1 MREGRIVY
9 RLRAGL
15 LCALLAFVACG
26 TGEEPTLEQPPQAEE
41 SPADGATVQITEP
54 AKGSTVEA
62 GDVKVTVDP
71 QNFNIVD
78 KLGQDPVAGEGHV
91 HFYFDVE
98 EIPTTPGQPAVTADA
113 STYHAAAT
121 TTYTWPDVEA
131 GEHTFGVQLVNN
143 NHTPLEPPVTAE
155 VTVTVE

>member
-1 MREGRIVY
+1 MH

-15 LCALLAFVACG
+15 VCAFLALAACG
-26 TGEEPTLEQPPQAEE
+26 TGEQPALEPEPTTEAPGAEAAAVSISE
-41 SPADGATVQITEP
+41 PAD
-54 AKGSTVEA
+54 GSTVEA
-62 GDVKVTVDP
+62 GEVKVTVAAES
-71 QNFNIVD
+71 FNVVD

-91 HFYFDVE
+91 HFYFDVD

-113 STYHAAAT
+113 ATYHAAAT
-121 TTYTWPDVEA
+121 TSYTWPDVEA